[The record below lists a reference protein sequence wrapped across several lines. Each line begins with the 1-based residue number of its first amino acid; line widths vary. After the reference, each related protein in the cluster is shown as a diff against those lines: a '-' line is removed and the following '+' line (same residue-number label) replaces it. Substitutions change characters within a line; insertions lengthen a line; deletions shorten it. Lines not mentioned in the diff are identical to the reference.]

1 MIDYYAFAF
10 ITQAVTF
17 IPTLYIIMK
26 RYSTLICFFTPIII
40 SLIMYVVAK
49 YSGVVSEPVSGVT
62 SIGNVG
68 MLDGDEKY
76 LYIGMFSLYLI
87 FSIVVGT
94 MLQKYKN
101 FSFLESIG
109 FGMLLGTITATYLN
123 YQIA

>member
-1 MIDYYAFAF
+1 
-10 ITQAVTF
+10 
-17 IPTLYIIMK
+17 
-26 RYSTLICFFTPIII
+26 
-40 SLIMYVVAK
+40 MYVVAK